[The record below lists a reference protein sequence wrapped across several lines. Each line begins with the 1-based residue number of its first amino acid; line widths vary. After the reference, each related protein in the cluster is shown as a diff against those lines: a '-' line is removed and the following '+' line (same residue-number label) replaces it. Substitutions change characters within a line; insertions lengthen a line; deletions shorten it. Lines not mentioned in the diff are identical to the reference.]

1 MGTQVDSGWFFQS
14 SKESLTT
21 IRINKLN
28 QRFDVL
34 GGFDTKISK
43 RIFRLDEIL
52 QIVYSNVDRV
62 DLRMYNVTIVLK
74 VSKFNQYTKHL

>member
-1 MGTQVDSGWFFQS
+1 
-14 SKESLTT
+14 
-21 IRINKLN
+21 
-28 QRFDVL
+28 VL

-74 VSKFNQYTKHL
+74 DRKLLPIEIQFQK